1 MTEIVYLPHDV
12 VIVTQN
18 RIMQQAW
25 NISLYFSCIYFEGNH
40 LLGMVQ

>member
-18 RIMQQAW
+18 RIMQLAW
-25 NISLYFSCIYFEGNH
+25 NISLYFSCIYSRNP
-40 LLGMVQ
+40 L